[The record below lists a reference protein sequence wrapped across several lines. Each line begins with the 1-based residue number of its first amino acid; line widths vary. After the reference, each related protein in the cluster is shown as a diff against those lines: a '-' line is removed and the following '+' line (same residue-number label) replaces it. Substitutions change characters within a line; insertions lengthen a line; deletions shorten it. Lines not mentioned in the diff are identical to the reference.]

1 MTQHCDYLVIGGG
14 IAGISAG
21 SQLAEHG
28 KTIVLEMEEVIG
40 HHSTGRSA
48 AVFIGNYG
56 NAVIRALNA
65 VSEPTLI
72 NPQGICEGSVLSHRG
87 LLMLLDEEGHEDQ
100 LETYEQGAV
109 GLEKRS
115 AEEAL
120 KMVPI
125 LDPSKIAS
133 ALYEPNA
140 FDIDVDRLFQG
151 YARLLKSRS
160 GEIIL
165 SAPAMEIERV
175 EDQWTVKTPRGEFSA
190 PILINAAGAWA
201 DKIAELAGVKTIGLI
216 PKRRTLA
223 ILPLPDGVDCST
235 WPVFESSAES
245 YYAKPEAGKLLVS
258 PADEDPV
265 EPHDAFVDDMV
276 LAEGLHHFEH
286 AVNFSVT
293 RVEHSWAGLRSFVE
307 DRSPV
312 VGFAPDAEGFF
323 WLAGQGGYG
332 IQTSPALSRLT
343 ADLCLNR
350 PSELPEEIVAALS
363 PNRLPKT

>member
-1 MTQHCDYLVIGGG
+1 MTQHCDFLVIGGG
-14 IAGISAG
+14 IAGISAA
-21 SQLAEHG
+21 SHLAEHA

-48 AVFIGNYG
+48 AIFIRNYG

-65 VSEPTLI
+65 ASEPTLM
-72 NPQGICEGSVLSHRG
+72 NPQGICDSTVLSLRG
-87 LLMLLDEEGHEDQ
+87 LLMLAEEGQEDQ
-100 LETYEQGAV
+100 LETFEEDAV
-109 GLEKRS
+109 GLETRS
-115 AEEAL
+115 AEQAL
-120 KMVPI
+120 EMVPI
-125 LDPSKIAS
+125 LDPDKVSS

-151 YARLLKSRS
+151 YARLLKSRG
-160 GEIIL
+160 GEIVL
-165 SAPAMEIERV
+165 SAPATTIERV
-175 EDQWTVKTPRGEFSA
+175 NDLWQVTTPKGVFTA
-190 PILINAAGAWA
+190 PVLINAAGAWA
-201 DKIAELAGVKTIGLI
+201 DKIAELAGVATIGLT
-216 PKRRTLA
+216 PKRRTAA
-223 ILPLPDGVDCST
+223 ILPLPEGADSSN
-235 WPVFESSAES
+235 WPLFEGAAEPF
-245 YYAKPEAGKLLVS
+245 YAKPEAGKLLVS
-258 PADEDPV
+258 PVDADPV

-276 LAEGLHHFEH
+276 LAEGLYRFEN

-312 VGFAPDAEGFF
+312 VGFAPDADGFF
-323 WLAGQGGYG
+323 WLAAQGGYG

-363 PNRLPKT
+363 PHRFT

>member
-1 MTQHCDYLVIGGG
+1 MTQHFDFLIIGGG
-14 IAGISAG
+14 IAGISGA

-28 KTIVLEMEEVIG
+28 KTAVLEMEDVIG

-65 VSEPTLI
+65 VSEPTLM
-72 NPQGICEGSVLSHRG
+72 NPEGICDSSVLSHRG
-87 LLMLLDEEGHEDQ
+87 VLMLLDEAGHENL
-100 LETYEQGAV
+100 LETYEEGAV

-115 AEEAL
+115 VEEAL

-151 YARLLKSRS
+151 YARLLKSRG

-165 SAPAMEIERV
+165 SAPAMEIEHTD
-175 EDQWTVKTPRGEFSA
+175 DQWTVTTPKGKFSA

-201 DKIAELAGVKTIGLI
+201 DKIAELAGIRPVGLV

-223 ILPLPDGVDCST
+223 IVPLPEGVDCSS
-235 WPVFESSAES
+235 WPVFESSGES

-258 PADEDPV
+258 PADEVPV

-286 AVNFSVT
+286 AVNFSIT

-343 ADLCLNR
+343 ADLCLGR
-350 PSELPEEIVAALS
+350 PTELPEETLAALS
-363 PNRLPKT
+363 PNRFT